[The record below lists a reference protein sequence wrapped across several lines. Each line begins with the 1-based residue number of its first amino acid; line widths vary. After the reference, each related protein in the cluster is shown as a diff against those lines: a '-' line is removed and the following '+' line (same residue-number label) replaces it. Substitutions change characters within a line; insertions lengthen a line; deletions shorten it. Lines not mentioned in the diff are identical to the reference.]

1 MLYRIC
7 TEDKNRRAVT
17 DILDQQFDGYTLYTV
32 EGRWKGKA
40 EDALVI
46 EIDNIDI
53 SDEHMAIKIHTVVK
67 AIKKANNQEAVLLQK
82 VSAVSLLVYD
92 RSLV

>member
-7 TEDKNRRAVT
+7 TEDKNRRQLT
-17 DILDQQFDGYTLYTV
+17 DLIDHHFDGYTLYTV

-46 EIDNIDI
+46 EIAGDLADRAPVHILAH
-53 SDEHMAIKIHTVVK
+53 EIK
-67 AIKKANNQEAVLLQK
+67 ALNAQEAVLIEEIES
-82 VSAVSLLVYD
+82 VNVFV
-92 RSLV
+92 

>member
-7 TEDKNRRAVT
+7 TEDINRRQLT
-17 DILDQQFDGYTLYTV
+17 NLINRHFDGYTLYTV

-46 EIDNIDI
+46 EIVGDLADRAPVHILAH
-53 SDEHMAIKIHTVVK
+53 EIK
-67 AIKKANNQEAVLLQK
+67 ALNEQESVLIEEIESCNHF
-82 VSAVSLLVYD
+82 V
-92 RSLV
+92 